1 MTDDVYD
8 ELDKG
13 TPSIELKQ
21 RHDLKKLYFDFLSDF
36 KNYLTEFVKE
46 SNVDLAVSQIEVGTQ
61 PQKLFDGEYKG
72 ISVVLKNQGE
82 TACYVSTD
90 RRGAYRL
97 DPNEKE
103 RFWLNTETMVVT
115 LSGITTVGY
124 IRT

>member
-21 RHDLKKLYFDFLSDF
+21 RHDLKKLYSDFLSDF
-36 KNYLTEFVKE
+36 KNYLVEFVKE
-46 SNVDLAVSQIEVGTQ
+46 SSVDLAISQIEVGIQ